1 MRRVKRVKRVYLRL
15 VIEEYRNVVLVI
27 LFISQIL
34 SVSITAAFVS
44 QLEIKTG
51 DIENKEI
58 LANQLDEVTTSN
70 LITDTNTTNKTSQA
84 ENELGNKLKIV
95 GVYVLS
101 STFIPLIIMFLINH
115 LLSSLGVWRKLQ
127 MNEEW
132 CSKYE

>member
-1 MRRVKRVKRVYLRL
+1 MCRVKRVKRVYLKL

-44 QLEIKTG
+44 QLEIKTVG
-51 DIENKEI
+51 IVNKEI
-58 LANQLDEVTTSN
+58 LANKIDEVTTSN
-70 LITDTNTTNKTSQA
+70 LITDTNTINKTSQA

>member
-1 MRRVKRVKRVYLRL
+1 MCRVKRVKRVYLRL

-70 LITDTNTTNKTSQA
+70 LITDTNTINKTSQA

-115 LLSSLGVWRKLQ
+115 LLSSLGIWRKLQ
-127 MNEEW
+127 MNEE
-132 CSKYE
+132 

>member
-84 ENELGNKLKIV
+84 ENELGKKLKTV

>member
-115 LLSSLGVWRKLQ
+115 LLSSVGVWRKLQ